1 MLLRL
6 HQQSLL
12 QPLSPVIRERPT
24 PFPPSMPTE
33 LVTLRQLL
41 KSRPH
46 VIQQGTHSLQA
57 LLEGHTTFVMQK
69 STLQMFGAHIFAG
82 MGILESCTLAGIN

>member
-57 LLEGHTTFVMQK
+57 LLEDTQLLLCKSPHCECLVHTFSLVWG
-69 STLQMFGAHIFAG
+69 SWSPAH
-82 MGILESCTLAGIN
+82 